1 MFAQARYVQTLSD
14 LRPPERDRLET
25 VREVVHVAIVAAR
38 RHRRGARRELVRAV
52 VPVVVGRRRLAAG
65 GGIIFMCPCVFHWRI
80 STQNKH
86 LGGMKM
92 TLPPAA
98 VGASTAPPRKPA
110 FCDIAAYLEARVLDR
125 G

>member
-38 RHRRGARRELVRAV
+38 RHHRGARRELVRAV

-65 GGIIFMCPCVFHWRI
+65 GGIIFMCPCVFHW
-80 STQNKH
+80 
-86 LGGMKM
+86 
-92 TLPPAA
+92 
-98 VGASTAPPRKPA
+98 
-110 FCDIAAYLEARVLDR
+110 
-125 G
+125 